1 MKRQVTFAMISA
13 LTLSLLGGVPT
24 TEAEE
29 TTDPIVVEINET
41 TFPDAR
47 LRANVT
53 AKVDT
58 DHDGKLKQSE
68 IDAVKKFSW
77 YPFKNS
83 DDYDEESES
92 VKEQYTQ
99 NDFVVDLK
107 GMEYFNSLNEL
118 SLLFHGGVDQTVGQ
132 KAHLTKVKNFDCLYS
147 LNSLKKLSIYN
158 ADLTSISTVKFSSLE
173 KLTLYELDQI
183 KTLKINSKTIRS
195 LWVED
200 SASLKTLDLTKASA
214 LKTLVVQSNDSLN
227 KVSFAKKNPAIT
239 KLQYRGNKKIKKLNL
254 NALANLKTLFLSESN
269 IKALSVDQCK
279 KLSVLQLEQM
289 PKLKTLNLRKNKK
302 LKEFYSDC
310 TKKISVFDLQK
321 NNQLET
327 LWIAGA
333 NVKQIRLGKNK
344 ISYFRVNDTKLK
356 KMDLSKVNKK
366 TLKEIN
372 LFSNKNLKK
381 VDVRDFKKLK
391 TIIVSK
397 NTKVMKRK
405 GTVTRW

>member
-1 MKRQVTFAMISA
+1 MKKQMTFVMIGA

-24 TEAEE
+24 TKAEE
-29 TTDPIVVEINET
+29 TTDPVVVEINET

-47 LRANVT
+47 LRANVA
-53 AKVDT
+53 AKADT
-58 DHDGKLKQSE
+58 DHDGKLKQLE
-68 IDAVKKFSW
+68 IAAVKKFSW

-83 DDYDEESES
+83 DDYDEENETE
-92 VKEQYTQ
+92 KEQYTQ

-107 GMEYFNSLNEL
+107 GMEYFTSLTEL
-118 SLLFHGGVDQTVGQ
+118 TLLFNGGVDQTVGQ
-132 KAHLTKVKNFDCLYS
+132 KAHLTKVKNFDCVYS

-158 ADLTSISTVKFSSLE
+158 ADLTSISTDKFSSLE
-173 KLTLYELDQI
+173 KLSLYELDQI
-183 KTLKINSKTIRS
+183 KTLKVNSKTIKS

-200 SASLKTLDLTKASA
+200 SALLKTLDLTKASV
-214 LKTLVVQSNDSLN
+214 LKTLVVESNDSLN
-227 KVSFAKKNPAIT
+227 KISFAKKNPTIT

-254 NALANLKTLFLSESN
+254 NALVKLKTLSLSKSN
-269 IKALSVDQCK
+269 ITALSVDKCK
-279 KLSVLQLEQM
+279 KLSVLTLEQM
-289 PKLKTLNLRKNKK
+289 TKLKTLDLRKNKK
-302 LKEFYSDC
+302 LKEFYSDR

-321 NNQLET
+321 NNQLESI
-327 LWIAGA
+327 WIAGA

-372 LFSNKNLKK
+372 LYSNKNLKK
-381 VDVRDFKKLK
+381 VDVRAFKNLK